1 MATPAEIA
9 ADRRNGFRR
18 APAMPEHREGRSKH
32 GFLSK
37 EPNLERRADAQA
49 IDVLGTLAV
58 RPSAWLSRK
67 PSKTRGKSSKTV
79 PEKPE
84 SPQISMKPRR
94 PVTVH
99 GRPEEGNA
107 HG

>member
-67 PSKTRGKSSKTV
+67 PSKTV

>member
-37 EPNLERRADAQA
+37 EPNLERRADAQ
-49 IDVLGTLAV
+49 
-58 RPSAWLSRK
+58 S
-67 PSKTRGKSSKTV
+67 
-79 PEKPE
+79 
-84 SPQISMKPRR
+84 
-94 PVTVH
+94 H
-99 GRPEEGNA
+99 
-107 HG
+107 